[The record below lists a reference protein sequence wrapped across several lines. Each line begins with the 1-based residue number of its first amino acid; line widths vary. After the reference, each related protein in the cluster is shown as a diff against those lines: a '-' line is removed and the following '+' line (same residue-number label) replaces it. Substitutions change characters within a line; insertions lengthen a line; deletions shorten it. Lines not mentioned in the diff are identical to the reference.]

1 MKTESVENPQQPED
15 PAIEVE
21 LTPEQHETLK
31 AWLKNKDFIEVVTG
45 PGDTRATIINSRKL
59 FRQNHADLA
68 SALGGELIDF
78 RVQLISPF
86 IDFIETY
93 LTFFN
98 EPGSLEA
105 FITRAVYEKV
115 WALHGDLTQFVK
127 AKGHQLELKGWLE
140 KFPER
145 IHGPYPENEEND
157 C

>member
-1 MKTESVENPQQPED
+1 MATETVEKPQQKEN

-21 LTPEQHETLK
+21 LTPEQHEILK
-31 AWLKNKDFIEVVTG
+31 TWLKNRDFIEVFTG
-45 PGDTRATIINSRKL
+45 PGEGKATLINRRKL
-59 FRQNHADLA
+59 DEKTFPNLKD
-68 SALGGELIDF
+68 ALGGELLDF
-78 RVQLISPF
+78 RVRLLSPF
-86 IDFIETY
+86 VDFVEKY
-93 LTFFN
+93 LDFFN

-115 WALHGDLTQFVK
+115 WTLHGDLTQFVK
-127 AKGHQLELKGWLE
+127 AQGHQLELQGWLE

>member
-1 MKTESVENPQQPED
+1 MEIKTLENTAE
-15 PAIEVE
+15 IEIN

-31 AWLKNKDFIEVVTG
+31 TWFEHNDFIEVSIG
-45 PGDTRATIINSRKL
+45 PGDTQATLINSRKL

-68 SALGGELIDF
+68 AALGGDLIDF
-78 RVQLISPF
+78 KVQLISPF
-86 IDFIETY
+86 IDFIEKY

-98 EPGSLEA
+98 ESGSFED
-105 FITRAVYEKV
+105 FIRRAVYEKV

-127 AKGHQLELKGWLE
+127 AQGHQLELKGWLE